1 MYCKYCG
8 HQIDEDSTFCCHC
21 GKNITVTENK
31 KNNNSKIIVSHLKID
46 NTQKNDIICKI
57 KSVLIVIWKVIR
69 TIWWI
74 LIGIIVYTVMG
85 FIMAPLIAMFNADFP
100 ETGISKRIENI
111 WKKDITEDNNNET
124 TISNNQN
131 KSIR

>member
-46 NTQKNDIICKI
+46 NTKKNDIICKI

-111 WKKDITEDNNNET
+111 WKKDITEDNKNET